1 VDPPAGPRRHQQ
13 DRAFY
18 RRLRE
23 SLAECCRAE
32 YELEARQGDGATLR
46 THLQRLARNAG
57 EVDPRLNIVWPRS
70 GRPIW
75 EAFRRIG
82 RSMTINGPGPI
93 TAQDILAY
101 QTLYRVEFSAWE
113 LEVIESFDAIALE
126 AMYKK
131 IDAAGA

>member
-1 VDPPAGPRRHQQ
+1 M
-13 DRAFY
+13 
-18 RRLRE
+18 
-23 SLAECCRAE
+23 
-32 YELEARQGDGATLR
+32 
-46 THLQRLARNAG
+46 
-57 EVDPRLNIVWPRS
+57 DPRLNIVWPLS

-101 QTLYRVEFSAWE
+101 QTLYRVEFSPWE

-131 IDAAGA
+131 IDAASA